1 MKSAALFVIGIFV
14 GFVLLSNEPLLNF
27 ANGINN
33 PSKAKKELNPYG
45 DYDPGKDKQFSKE
58 ERDYFNKIAK
68 FSEFEGESEISR
80 WTSDVKIFVRG
91 EKRGYLMD
99 ELDRIVNELNEIIDP
114 ITIKIVNEE
123 KKSNYQIIFDS
134 QEKYNKFAPKSR
146 KFTQNNWGLFL
157 INYSGKIITNG
168 SMYVDIYRCTNPNGQ
183 KHLLREELTQSLG
196 LANDSYTYP
205 ESIFQQKWT
214 ETTEY
219 APIDRKLIDMLYN
232 HW

>member
-1 MKSAALFVIGIFV
+1 MKSAALLVIGIFV

-33 PSKAKKELNPYG
+33 PSKSKKELNPYG

-80 WTSDVKIFVRG
+80 WTTDVKIFVRG

-114 ITIKIVNEE
+114 ISISIVDKEHE
-123 KKSNYQIIFDS
+123 SNYQIILGSQKEYNAFEPDS
-134 QEKYNKFAPKSR
+134 EDL
-146 KFTQNNWGLFL
+146 TEGNWGLFV
-157 INYSGKIITNG
+157 INSGKIIKRG
-168 SMYVDIYRCTNPNGQ
+168 SMYVDIIRCKDIASQ

-196 LANDSYTYP
+196 LTNDSYTYP